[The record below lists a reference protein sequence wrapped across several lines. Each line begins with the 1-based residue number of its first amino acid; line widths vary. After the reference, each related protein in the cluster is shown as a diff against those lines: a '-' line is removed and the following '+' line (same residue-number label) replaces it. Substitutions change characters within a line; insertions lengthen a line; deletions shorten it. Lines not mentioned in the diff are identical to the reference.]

1 MTPRNATLSNSPVP
15 HPPKPAT
22 ATLTALG
29 LAAFLGISRATVWRL
44 LAGGKLPA
52 PIRLG
57 RAVRWDRWTVEE
69 WLSAGAP
76 TREVW
81 ERMQQASQ

>member
-1 MTPRNATLSNSPVP
+1 MTTRSALLSASPVP
-15 HPPKPAT
+15 HPPKPTT

-29 LAAFLGISRATVWRL
+29 LAEFLGISRATVWRL
-44 LAGGKLPA
+44 LASGKLPA

-76 TREVW
+76 AREAW